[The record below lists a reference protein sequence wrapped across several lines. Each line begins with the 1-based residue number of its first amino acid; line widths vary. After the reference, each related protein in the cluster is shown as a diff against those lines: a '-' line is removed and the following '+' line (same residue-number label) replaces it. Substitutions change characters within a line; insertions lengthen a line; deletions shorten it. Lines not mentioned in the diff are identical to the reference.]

1 MAELVLDPLPEAVA
15 SALEYI
21 AETLAIQGEF
31 LSVRRDM
38 SRGAYAIVASDLNRK
53 GYLGDPKNLEKGGK
67 TMNVHKHL
75 LDCFEGELKVFTF
88 IVSAIP
94 DPSGFSFIV
103 AIMSPFETGRLDQW
117 GGAVLN
123 ADKGH
128 LELPGMHNR
137 LADAIIRGRKY
148 KRDVMYN
155 IDYFSIKDLPLAKV
169 KELLGNHLNHPK
181 RSGRVPL
188 V

>member
-1 MAELVLDPLPEAVA
+1 MH
-15 SALEYI
+15 
-21 AETLAIQGEF
+21 
-31 LSVRRDM
+31 
-38 SRGAYAIVASDLNRK
+38 
-53 GYLGDPKNLEKGGK
+53 
-67 TMNVHKHL
+67 VHKLL

-128 LELPGMHNR
+128 LDLPGMPNR

-148 KRDVMYN
+148 NRAVMYN
-155 IDYFSIKDLPLAKV
+155 FYHFSIKDLPLGKV
-169 KELLGNHLNHPK
+169 K
-181 RSGRVPL
+181 
-188 V
+188 